1 MTKKYQKYFGIISK
15 FRPRKLLNYAP
26 NNWQNPNQWLV
37 INVTYTGTI
46 TVKMTKP
53 FHISQKSCP
62 RANRL
67 ELKSFEALDL
77 NFKP

>member
-46 TVKMTKP
+46 TVKMTKS
-53 FHISQKSCP
+53 ISYQSKKAAHE
-62 RANRL
+62 RTA
-67 ELKSFEALDL
+67 
-77 NFKP
+77 